1 MAAVT
6 TVYPWADQHVVT
18 GPDDVDVT
26 PARLHPAFHGSF
38 DWHSC
43 VHMLASG
50 VTLLTLVPDALAPAT
65 RTDLEALLDARLLP
79 GNTAVEA
86 ALFRRRPG
94 FERPYGWAW
103 ALRLAAVTGGTR
115 WGGALA
121 PVAEAV
127 LGHLPGWL
135 ARLDA
140 PIRTGTHDN
149 TAFSLG
155 LLRDAAGALG
165 RPDVVAAVDALA
177 RAAYLGDA
185 AYPVAWEPGGH
196 DFLSAALSEATL
208 MRRLLP
214 AGEFGAWLDAFHP
227 TLGTDADPLLGVPQV
242 RDPSDGKA
250 VHLLGLALSRAWR
263 LRELA
268 GSVDAARSARM
279 RAAADAQV
287 TAVAGHV
294 SGGDFM
300 ATHWLVTY
308 ALAAELSGGRPAGP

>member
-50 VTLLTLVPDALAPAT
+50 VSLLTLAPDALAPAT

-86 ALFRRRPG
+86 ALIRRRPG

-115 WGGALA
+115 WG
-121 PVAEAV
+121 
-127 LGHLPGWL
+127 
-135 ARLDA
+135 
-140 PIRTGTHDN
+140 
-149 TAFSLG
+149 
-155 LLRDAAGALG
+155 
-165 RPDVVAAVDALA
+165 
-177 RAAYLGDA
+177 
-185 AYPVAWEPGGH
+185 
-196 DFLSAALSEATL
+196 
-208 MRRLLP
+208 
-214 AGEFGAWLDAFHP
+214 
-227 TLGTDADPLLGVPQV
+227 
-242 RDPSDGKA
+242 
-250 VHLLGLALSRAWR
+250 
-263 LRELA
+263 
-268 GSVDAARSARM
+268 ARSARM

-294 SGGDFM
+294 SGGDFR